1 MVDNN
6 CKIELKCHSQQYIKI
21 IIIIIIIIIIL
32 IIRHHHIY
40 SHYRET
46 D

>member
-1 MVDNN
+1 MHNK

-32 IIRHHHIY
+32 ITIRHHY
-40 SHYRET
+40 VLSLQRN
-46 D
+46 